1 MGFGSGGSGNLG
13 DELLEERARETGER
27 KRGERRGCPRSEG
40 KSQLMGSWPTEG
52 VRDRQRDTRA
62 TLWDALSSCPSR
74 KFESAVW
81 FSIVRFIFWLCTL
94 FVAF

>member
-40 KSQLMGSWPTEG
+40 KSQLMA
-52 VRDRQRDTRA
+52 D
-62 TLWDALSSCPSR
+62 
-74 KFESAVW
+74 
-81 FSIVRFIFWLCTL
+81 
-94 FVAF
+94 